1 MLKKSLFVLFLTA
14 FGGLHAQQTFSLE
27 QAIDYALKNNLELKT
42 KDVAE
47 RDAVSQIREFKAIG
61 LPKLNSFINYQYF
74 FAVPAQP
81 LQDFISPTIYNVLF
95 DENVIPRRELGP
107 PASFKFTL
115 FQPHQLVAG
124 AELSSMVFDGSYL
137 YGVKAAKLYKEL
149 VAAEKAVTERDIR
162 QKITQAYLAV
172 LIAQENLSILEKN
185 KSNVAASLQEVR
197 AMYQNGFAEQLD
209 VDRLTLSADNIDIE
223 IKRMKQLTEVSK
235 NALKFQMNFPL
246 LQPISLSDNL
256 TDLTNIPLEIS
267 LINESEYVGQRP
279 EMQVISKGLELNN
292 IDLSRIKAG
301 YLPTV
306 RAFVNGQASLFR
318 RNLFSNQETGFIP
331 QSAVGLAINVPIYD
345 GGDKSAKIQRTR
357 LNIEKANLE
366 KETFEKATLMEIRN
380 SSSALANAREV
391 VTARQ
396 NALKISQG
404 IYDKTL
410 IKFREGVGSSVEV
423 IQAEAS
429 LYQAQSVYINAV
441 YDLLTAYTDF
451 QKAIGKI

>member
-162 QKITQAYLAV
+162 QKITQAYLGV

-185 KSNVAASLQEVR
+185 KSNVAASLKEVR

-256 TDLTNIPLEIS
+256 TDLTNIPLETS

-345 GGDKSAKIQRTR
+345 GGDKSA
-357 LNIEKANLE
+357 
-366 KETFEKATLMEIRN
+366 
-380 SSSALANAREV
+380 
-391 VTARQ
+391 
-396 NALKISQG
+396 
-404 IYDKTL
+404 
-410 IKFREGVGSSVEV
+410 
-423 IQAEAS
+423 
-429 LYQAQSVYINAV
+429 
-441 YDLLTAYTDF
+441 
-451 QKAIGKI
+451 

>member
-162 QKITQAYLAV
+162 QKITQAYLGV

-185 KSNVAASLQEVR
+185 KSNVAASLKEVR

-256 TDLTNIPLEIS
+256 TDLTNIPLETS

-404 IYDKTL
+404 IYEKTL

>member
-185 KSNVAASLQEVR
+185 KSNVAASLKEVR

-223 IKRMKQLTEVSK
+223 IKKMKQLTEVSK

-256 TDLTNIPLEIS
+256 TDLTNIPLETS

-404 IYDKTL
+404 IYEKTL